1 MRDEYDFSRGVRGKF
16 YQPGTKLVPP
26 VHLEPEVLD
35 YLSARAKA
43 KGTTLNDLVNQLL
56 KKEIDI
62 IETVK

>member
-1 MRDEYDFSRGVRGKF
+1 MRDEYDFSKGVRGKF
-16 YQPGTKLVPP
+16 YQPDAKFVPP

-35 YLSARAKA
+35 YLSACAKA